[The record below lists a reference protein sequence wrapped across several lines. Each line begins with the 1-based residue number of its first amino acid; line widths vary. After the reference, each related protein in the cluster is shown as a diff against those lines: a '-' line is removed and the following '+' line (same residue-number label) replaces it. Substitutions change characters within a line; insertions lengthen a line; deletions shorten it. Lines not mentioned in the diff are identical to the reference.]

1 MRDIQ
6 RLHGEFWDGR
16 KNRGT
21 SWSRRVPLMTMHDV
35 KKGGDTETDQLR
47 LPRHRI
53 RRVSNH
59 AIGGR
64 GRYEDRGEGGSL
76 NRCLREGDKKE
87 NTGVQTGV
95 RARLRKRAL
104 KLIGSTG
111 RGGCIPSLRLRPV
124 VSTKPLAPDTFKAS
138 HRRLECF
145 LNHPL
150 LPSPSS
156 PTFRNPTRGAHAS
169 ILILSL
175 QHTRNSQTM
184 FSGFL
189 TVLFL
194 QDFGDKTQTPL
205 PSFRSHQWDRNQ
217 TVPAASGTFWF
228 LPAQVSMKAQ
238 RS

>member
-1 MRDIQ
+1 MR
-6 RLHGEFWDGR
+6 
-16 KNRGT
+16 
-21 SWSRRVPLMTMHDV
+21 
-35 KKGGDTETDQLR
+35 
-47 LPRHRI
+47 
-53 RRVSNH
+53 
-59 AIGGR
+59 
-64 GRYEDRGEGGSL
+64 
-76 NRCLREGDKKE
+76 
-87 NTGVQTGV
+87 TGV
-95 RARLRKRAL
+95 RARPRQRAL

-124 VSTKPLAPDTFKAS
+124 NSTKPIAQDTFKVP
-138 HRRLECF
+138 HRRIECF

-156 PTFRNPTRGAHAS
+156 PTFRDSTRGAHAS
-169 ILILSL
+169 VLILSL
-175 QHTRNSQTM
+175 HYTRNSQTT

-194 QDFGDKTQTPL
+194 QDFSDKTQTPL

-228 LPAQVSMKAQ
+228 IPAQVLMKAQ